1 MNSGQT
7 KTSIS
12 KQNLPEHVAII
23 MDGNGRWAKKRSL
36 PRLAGH
42 HEGIRSVRE
51 ITRIC
56 GEIGIKH
63 LTLYTFSTENWSRPK
78 TEVSALMT
86 LLFRTISDEV
96 ESLNKN
102 NVKLSTIGDLST
114 LPDKARTGIE
124 NGIRLTQNN
133 TGLNLILAL
142 SYGGRQEILHAVK
155 SISKK
160 VKSGEISADQMTE
173 DFFSRHLYTADT
185 PDPDLLIRTG
195 GEFRMSN
202 FLLWQAAYTEL
213 YTSNVFWPDF
223 REKELLEALQEYQRR
238 ERRFGLTSEQTVGK
252 P

>member
-63 LTLYTFSTENWSRPK
+63 LTLYTFSTENWNRPK